1 MGNLAITYQHIAD
14 ILSFESSNPK
24 LEKVLSDT
32 SFDWDAIVIE
42 GSRHLVLPA
51 IYCRLKAKGLLNV
64 LPEELNIY
72 LEEITSIN
80 RNRNEAILR
89 QVNSISELL
98 NEHDIDH
105 VFLKGSALLILGCYV
120 DNAERMIGD
129 IDVLVS
135 LEQLEK
141 AYHLIRDDGYEQI
154 EQTLGDQFFEHK
166 HLPRLKPKHHI
177 CAVELHRKL
186 FVSYSH
192 NELISENILNRKIKI
207 DGIYIPSQKH
217 LLMHNILNF
226 QINDKGALF
235 NSISFRSTY
244 DTISLKRD
252 YTDNL
257 NWYQNKNFKEYF
269 KYNSLFFNDI
279 KLWTKAK
286 SNFSTDFYLF
296 KLKHIQFY
304 QFWNKVLTFSSFMP
318 ILLKRFFFFVSNKA
332 YRKAIIDDRK
342 RIFKFFKS
350 IFNIF

>member
-14 ILSFESSNPK
+14 ILSFETPNPK
-24 LEKVLSDT
+24 LEKNLSHT
-32 SFDWDAIVIE
+32 SFDWDGIVIE

-51 IYCRLKAKGLLNV
+51 IYCRLKAKGLLHV
-64 LPEELNIY
+64 LPEELNNY

-80 RNRNEAILR
+80 RNRNVAILC
-89 QVNSISELL
+89 QVHSISDLL
-98 NEHDIDH
+98 YKHDIDH
-105 VFLKGSALLILGCYV
+105 VFLKGSALLALGCYA

-129 IDVLVS
+129 IDILVS
-135 LEQLEK
+135 LNQLEK
-141 AYHLIRDDGYEQI
+141 AYHLLKNNGYEPI
-154 EQTLGDQFFEHK
+154 DQTLGDQFFVHK

-177 CAVELHRKL
+177 CAVELHRTL
-186 FVSYSH
+186 FVSYSY
-192 NELISENILNRKIKI
+192 NELISKNILSRKRKM
-207 DGIYIPSQKH
+207 DDIYIPSQKH

-244 DTISLKRD
+244 DTIALKLD
-252 YTDNL
+252 YNENL
-257 NWYQNKNFKEYF
+257 NWFQNKIFKQYF
-269 KYNSLFFNDI
+269 KYSSLFFNDI
-279 KLWTKAK
+279 KQWTKAK

-296 KLKHIQFY
+296 KLKHIRFY